1 MTLII
6 KQLSHIY
13 LFTLQIQIR
22 LNIQLIVRI
31 LSDMICLL
39 KKIYSIISYLFQ
51 NESILITQDN
61 NTVNMHDIGQKGRL

>member
-39 KKIYSIISYLFQ
+39 KRIYSIISYLFQ